1 MNIHGQR
8 TRSRLV
14 VNRGASIPDKMRSL
28 NKKTLKQRFKDW
40 LFDEN
45 NDDEFSAVDVEEIYD
60 LDRSTSIRFTVHH
73 ANGGRVVQTRR
84 YDDIKDRN
92 IEGLYII
99 TSDQDFGRELDKII
113 TMESMK

>member
-8 TRSRLV
+8 TRPRLV
-14 VNRGASIPDKMRSL
+14 NKVSSSTMKMRSL

-40 LFDEN
+40 LFDDSD
-45 NDDEFSAVDVEEIYD
+45 NDNYAIEDVEEIYD

-99 TSDQDFGRELDKII
+99 TGDQDFGRELDKII